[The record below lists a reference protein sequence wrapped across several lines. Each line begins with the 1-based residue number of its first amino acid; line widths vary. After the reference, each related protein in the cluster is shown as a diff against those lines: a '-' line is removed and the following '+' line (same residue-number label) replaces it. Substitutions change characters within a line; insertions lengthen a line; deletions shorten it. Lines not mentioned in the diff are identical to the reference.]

1 MCEIGFLKNIFCY
14 FLYPFGKNDVT
25 LLKFFNKKRI
35 MASLNKVML
44 IGRLG
49 KDPEILTFENGNK
62 KMSVSLATSE
72 RYRDRNGEWA
82 EQTDWH
88 NLVAFGNLA
97 LDIAEK
103 RRNYVKGD
111 MMYVEGRLK
120 TRQYVD
126 AQNVT
131 RYVTEILV
139 DKMMS
144 IGANRIQGNPEH
156 QNTSYNSYQQ
166 TTGSYQQPMVGA
178 QQPSV
183 GYQQPAFNAQ
193 QPQLPQMPDPGYD
206 GDDLPF

>member
-1 MCEIGFLKNIFCY
+1 
-14 FLYPFGKNDVT
+14 
-25 LLKFFNKKRI
+25 

-49 KDPEILTFENGNK
+49 KDPEIISFDNGNK

-72 RYRDRNGEWA
+72 RYRDRNGEWT

-88 NLVAFGNLA
+88 NLVAFGPLA
-97 LDIAEK
+97 LDIAER

-111 MMYVEGRLK
+111 MMYIEGRLK

-126 AQNVT
+126 NQNVT

-144 IGANRIQGNPEH
+144 IGTNRTQNQEQ
-156 QNTSYNSYQQ
+156 QNTSYY
-166 TTGSYQQPMVGA
+166 SYQQPTTVN
-178 QQPSV
+178 QPTTDV
-183 GYQQPAFNAQ
+183 YQQTMPDYQ
-193 QPQLPQMPDPGYD
+193 QQQYGRQQSVPVTSVQPPLPQMPDPGYD

>member
-1 MCEIGFLKNIFCY
+1 
-14 FLYPFGKNDVT
+14 
-25 LLKFFNKKRI
+25 

-49 KDPEILTFENGNK
+49 KDPEVFTLENGNK
-62 KMSVSLATSE
+62 RMTVSLATSE
-72 RYRDRNGEWA
+72 RYRDRDGNWQ

-88 NLVAFGNLA
+88 NLVAWGNIA

-111 MMYVEGRLK
+111 MMYVEGRIK

-131 RYVTEILV
+131 RSITEIIV

-144 IGANRIQGNPEH
+144 LGTSKVQANPAQ

-166 TTGSYQQPMVGA
+166 PAVGNQQPVYNN
-178 QQPSV
+178 P
-183 GYQQPAFNAQ
+183 P
-193 QPQLPQMPDPGYD
+193 LPEMPNPDYD

>member
-1 MCEIGFLKNIFCY
+1 
-14 FLYPFGKNDVT
+14 
-25 LLKFFNKKRI
+25 

-49 KDPEILTFENGNK
+49 KDPEIISFDNGNK

-72 RYRDRNGEWA
+72 RYRDRNGEWM

-88 NLVAFGNLA
+88 NLVAFGPLA

-131 RYVTEILV
+131 RYVTEVLV

-144 IGANRIQGNPEH
+144 IGTNRIQNQDQ
-156 QNTSYNSYQQ
+156 QNASYNSYQQ
-166 TTGSYQQPMVGA
+166 SAVNYQQPNPSYQQSAVSYQQPN
-178 QQPSV
+178 PN
-183 GYQQPAFNAQ
+183 YQQPMQQSVQ
-193 QPQLPQMPDPGYD
+193 QPPLPQMPDPGYD

>member
-1 MCEIGFLKNIFCY
+1 
-14 FLYPFGKNDVT
+14 
-25 LLKFFNKKRI
+25 

-44 IGRLG
+44 IGHLG
-49 KDPEILTFENGNK
+49 KDPEIISFENGTK
-62 KMSVSLATSE
+62 KMSVTLATTE

-88 NLVAFGNLA
+88 NLVAWGNLA

-103 RRNYVKGD
+103 RRNYIKGD
-111 MMYVEGRLK
+111 FMYVEGRLK

-131 RYVTEILV
+131 RYVTEVLV

-144 IGANRIQGNPEH
+144 MGTKRTQNNTEQANA
-156 QNTSYNSYQQ
+156 SYNSYQQ
-166 TTGSYQQPMVGA
+166 SAPSYQQSVPSYQQSAASYQQSAPAPTEYQA
-178 QQPSV
+178 QPAMSAPQPS
-183 GYQQPAFNAQ
+183 FNN
-193 QPQLPQMPDPGYD
+193 PPLPQMPDPGYD

>member
-1 MCEIGFLKNIFCY
+1 
-14 FLYPFGKNDVT
+14 
-25 LLKFFNKKRI
+25 

-49 KDPEILTFENGNK
+49 KDPEVISFDNGNK

-72 RYRDRNGEWA
+72 RYRDRNGEWM

-88 NLVAFGNLA
+88 NLVAFGPLA

-144 IGANRIQGNPEH
+144 IGANRIQNQDQ
-156 QNTSYNSYQQ
+156 QNVSYNSYQQ
-166 TTGSYQQPMVGA
+166 PTNSYQQPAV
-178 QQPSV
+178 S
-183 GYQQPAFNAQ
+183 YQQPIQQSVQ
-193 QPQLPQMPDPGYD
+193 QPPLPQMPDPGYD

>member
-1 MCEIGFLKNIFCY
+1 
-14 FLYPFGKNDVT
+14 
-25 LLKFFNKKRI
+25 

-49 KDPEILTFENGNK
+49 KDPEIVSFENGSK
-62 KMSVSLATSE
+62 KMTVTLATTE
-72 RYRDRNGEWA
+72 RYRDRNGEWM

-88 NLVAFGNLA
+88 NLVSWGNLA

-111 MMYVEGRLK
+111 MMYVEGRIK

-126 AQNVT
+126 NQNIT
-131 RYVTEILV
+131 RYITEIVV

-144 IGANRIQGNPEH
+144 MGANRAQANPEQ
-156 QNTSYNSYQQ
+156 QNASYNSYQQ
-166 TTGSYQQPMVGA
+166 
-178 QQPSV
+178 SV
-183 GYQQPAFNAQ
+183 ANVQQPAVNVQ
-193 QPQLPQMPDPGYD
+193 QPVYGNPPLPEMPNPAYD

>member
-1 MCEIGFLKNIFCY
+1 
-14 FLYPFGKNDVT
+14 
-25 LLKFFNKKRI
+25 

-49 KDPEILTFENGNK
+49 KDPEILTFENGGK
-62 KMSVSLATSE
+62 KMSVSMATSE

-88 NLVAFGNLA
+88 NLVAFGPLA

-111 MMYVEGRLK
+111 MIYVEGRLK

-126 AQNVT
+126 NQNVT
-131 RYVTEILV
+131 RYVTEVLV

-144 IGANRIQGNPEH
+144 MGVNRT
-156 QNTSYNSYQQ
+156 QNAPDQQNASYNSYQQ
-166 TTGSYQQPMVGA
+166 PATSYQQP
-178 QQPSV
+178 S
-183 GYQQPAFNAQ
+183 YQQPAASYQQ
-193 QPQLPQMPDPGYD
+193 QPSFANPPLTQMPDPAYD

>member
-1 MCEIGFLKNIFCY
+1 
-14 FLYPFGKNDVT
+14 
-25 LLKFFNKKRI
+25 

-44 IGRLG
+44 IGHLG
-49 KDPEILTFENGNK
+49 KDPEIISFENGTK
-62 KMSVSLATSE
+62 KMSVTLATTE

-88 NLVAFGNLA
+88 NLVAWGNLA

-103 RRNYVKGD
+103 RRNYIKGD
-111 MMYVEGRLK
+111 FMYVEGRLK

-131 RYVTEILV
+131 RYVTEVLV

-144 IGANRIQGNPEH
+144 MGTKRTQSNPE
-156 QNTSYNSYQQ
+156 QVNTSYNSYQQ
-166 TTGSYQQPMVGA
+166 PAQPT
-178 QQPSV
+178 
-183 GYQQPAFNAQ
+183 YQQPAQ
-193 QPQLPQMPDPGYD
+193 TYQQQTMPTYQPQPMLQPQMPDPGYD

>member
-1 MCEIGFLKNIFCY
+1 
-14 FLYPFGKNDVT
+14 
-25 LLKFFNKKRI
+25 

-49 KDPEILTFENGNK
+49 KDPEVISFDNGNK

-72 RYRDRNGEWA
+72 RYRDRNGEWM

-88 NLVAFGNLA
+88 NLVAFGPLA

-131 RYVTEILV
+131 RYVTEVLV

-144 IGANRIQGNPEH
+144 IGANRIQNQDQ
-156 QNTSYNSYQQ
+156 QNVSYNSYQQ
-166 TTGSYQQPMVGA
+166 PTNSYQQPAV
-178 QQPSV
+178 S
-183 GYQQPAFNAQ
+183 YQQPIQQSVQ
-193 QPQLPQMPDPGYD
+193 QPPLPQMPDPGYD

>member
-1 MCEIGFLKNIFCY
+1 
-14 FLYPFGKNDVT
+14 
-25 LLKFFNKKRI
+25 

-49 KDPEILTFENGNK
+49 KDPEVISFDNGNK

-72 RYRDRNGEWA
+72 RYRDRNGEWM

-88 NLVAFGNLA
+88 NLVAFGPLA

-131 RYVTEILV
+131 RYVTEVLV

-144 IGANRIQGNPEH
+144 IGANRIQNQDQ
-156 QNTSYNSYQQ
+156 QNVSYNSYQQ
-166 TTGSYQQPMVGA
+166 PANSYQQPAV
-178 QQPSV
+178 S
-183 GYQQPAFNAQ
+183 YQQPIQQSVQ
-193 QPQLPQMPDPGYD
+193 QPPLPQMPDPGYD

>member
-1 MCEIGFLKNIFCY
+1 
-14 FLYPFGKNDVT
+14 
-25 LLKFFNKKRI
+25 

-49 KDPEILTFENGNK
+49 KDPEVISFDNGNK

-72 RYRDRNGEWA
+72 RYRDRNGEWM

-88 NLVAFGNLA
+88 NLVAFGPLA

-131 RYVTEILV
+131 RYVTEVLV

-144 IGANRIQGNPEH
+144 IGANRIQNQDQ
-156 QNTSYNSYQQ
+156 QNVSYNSYQQ
-166 TTGSYQQPMVGA
+166 PAVSYQQPIQQSV
-178 QQPSV
+178 QQP
-183 GYQQPAFNAQ
+183 P
-193 QPQLPQMPDPGYD
+193 LPQMPDPGYD